1 MIEFYKKHF
10 EDYDMNIID
19 TWDQPRVREFKGKLV
34 KGRYTRGFGSSSF
47 KYAGKLYEPEP
58 WNDIMYKLKQE
69 SEKLLWVKLGVDK
82 QLTFCLCGYY
92 GVDGKGIPHHSDTV
106 PTLDD
111 WIVSISLGAPRIFV
125 QRTYEHPIK
134 DNTNTSE
141 IETEKE
147 NFIIDEKFY
156 MLEHGDVIVFDG
168 HNQMFTT
175 HAVPDME
182 HAGERINLTF
192 RSGL

>member
-1 MIEFYKKHF
+1 MIEVHKKYF
-10 EDYDMNIID
+10 KDYSMDIID
-19 TWDQPRVREFKGKLV
+19 SWDEPRERMFNGTVV
-34 KGRYTRGFGSSSF
+34 KGRPTRGFGSSSF
-47 KYAGKLYEPEP
+47 DYAGKLYEPEP
-58 WNDIMYKLKQE
+58 WSDEMYQLKQE
-69 SEKLLWVKLGVDK
+69 SEKLLWVELGVDT

-92 GVDGKGIPHHSDTV
+92 GIDGKGIPHHSDTV

-111 WIVSISLGAPRIFV
+111 WVVSISLGAPRVFV
-125 QRTYEHPIK
+125 QRTYQNPVKEH
-134 DNTNTSE
+134 TNTSE

-147 NFIIDEKFY
+147 NFMVGETFY
-156 MLEHGDVIVFDG
+156 LLEHGDVVIFNG
-168 HNQMFTT
+168 RNQMYTT